1 MRFLF
6 PLNPKRLKPMSTRET
21 ALTVHLVMPNGFP
34 GDDFLRETCQQ
45 LHDLFGIEHPTLQI
59 ETGDPNYPCHLESD
73 HQV

>member
-1 MRFLF
+1 
-6 PLNPKRLKPMSTRET
+6 
-21 ALTVHLVMPNGFP
+21 MPNGFP